1 MGEPPTVTSRR
12 PGSSTTEPT
21 VSVAGEGE
29 AEAWA
34 ESLTGGI
41 AAAPT
46 PVPLAT
52 PALAPAPPTL
62 EAARTAS
69 ERFSATRIRANSSSI
84 ANGLV
89 R

>member
-12 PGSSTTEPT
+12 SGSSTTEST
-21 VSVAGEGE
+21 VSVAGESE
-29 AEAWA
+29 AEAWV

-41 AAAPT
+41 AAALPPASLAAPVPMPPT
-46 PVPLAT
+46 P
-52 PALAPAPPTL
+52 
-62 EAARTAS
+62 EAVRTAS
-69 ERFSATRIRANSSSI
+69 ERFNATRIRANSSSI

>member
-1 MGEPPTVTSRR
+1 M
-12 PGSSTTEPT
+12 
-21 VSVAGEGE
+21 SVAGESE
-29 AEAWA
+29 AETWV

-41 AAAPT
+41 AAAFPAA
-46 PVPLAT
+46 PPAMPA
-52 PALAPAPPTL
+52 PALAPPTP

>member
-12 PGSSTTEPT
+12 PGSSATEPT
-21 VSVAGEGE
+21 ASVAGEGE
-29 AEAWA
+29 ADAWV
-34 ESLTGGI
+34 EPLTGGI
-41 AAAPT
+41 ATAPT
-46 PVPLAT
+46 S
-52 PALAPAPPTL
+52 APPAMPASTPPTP

-89 R
+89 K